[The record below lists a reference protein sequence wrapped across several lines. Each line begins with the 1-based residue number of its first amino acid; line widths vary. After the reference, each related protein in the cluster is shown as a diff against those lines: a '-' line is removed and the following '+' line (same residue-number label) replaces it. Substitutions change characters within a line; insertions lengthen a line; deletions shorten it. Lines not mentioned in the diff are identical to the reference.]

1 LKGGEERKSFFLL
14 KDSQIA
20 GKKNVELA
28 KMEMEQRDRK
38 KGEKDL
44 EGERKRDLVCV
55 NFRDTGI

>member
-1 LKGGEERKSFFLL
+1 LGT
-14 KDSQIA
+14 
-20 GKKNVELA
+20 KNVELA

-55 NFRDTGI
+55 NFRDKGR